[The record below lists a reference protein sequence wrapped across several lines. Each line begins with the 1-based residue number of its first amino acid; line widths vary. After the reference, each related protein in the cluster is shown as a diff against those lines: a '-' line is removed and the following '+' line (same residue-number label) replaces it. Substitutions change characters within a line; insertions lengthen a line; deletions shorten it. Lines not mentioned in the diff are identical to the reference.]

1 MRPARRPFACLR
13 YRRTWGPSPQRRPF
27 HASTRLASW
36 NPSSPSSEPRTTT
49 STTSTTSTTTS
60 NTPIRATTAPRP
72 NIDIKHIRQNP
83 ALYEQTCLERN
94 YKALASYPARIIA
107 LHQQW
112 QARQKEGRALR
123 ERSNLLRRQI
133 ANPASVRDEEMDKEQ
148 QEQGQQQQPPLSVSA
163 PTQAAEKTTVIT
175 KEQLLEEARTLKASL
190 SSIEQ
195 DEARLQAEIQALAL
209 ALPNLTSDVTPRGH
223 DPALLSYINEPA
235 LAANDQGPQ
244 ASDRVWRSHVH
255 IGTELGILDFAGAAT
270 TSGWGWYYLL
280 NEGAQLEHALVSYAL
295 ATATRSGWGQ
305 VSPPSMV
312 YSHIAAACG
321 FQPRENNDNGS
332 GGATQ
337 IYTISQ
343 AAADRE
349 RGRPE
354 YCLAGTAEVPLAG
367 MKADSVLDEGEV
379 PCKHVAVSRCY
390 RAEAGAR
397 GADTKGLY
405 RVHEFTKVELFAW
418 TPPDAEL
425 ATEVFDEMVDMQT
438 EILGSLGLHCRV
450 LEMPSGDLG
459 ASAIRKNDIEA
470 WFPSRARRDVSPS
483 SSTNTESDN
492 NNNNN
497 NEEQQVVEGWGEVTS
512 ASICTDY
519 QTRRL
524 ATRLRDRAGKLVFPW
539 TVNGT
544 AMAVPRVLAA
554 ILENGWDEKEGT
566 VTIPEVL
573 RPWMDG
579 RDKIRGK
586 QRNPLRLED

>member
-1 MRPARRPFACLR
+1 MFGPVQRSFLPTFGLFQRSSNQPLNATGQGRDKMKTARRPVACLR
-13 YRRTWGPSPQRRPF
+13 CRLSLRPSSPSRPF
-27 HASTRLASW
+27 HASSRLR
-36 NPSSPSSEPRTTT
+36 SSDSSSSFHTPPPPPPP
-49 STTSTTSTTTS
+49 
-60 NTPIRATTAPRP
+60 PIRATIAPRP
-72 NIDIKHIRQNP
+72 AIDIKHIRQNP
-83 ALYEQTCLERN
+83 TLYEQTCLERN
-94 YKALASYPARIIA
+94 YKALAAHPARIVS
-107 LHQQW
+107 LHEQW

-123 ERSNLLRRQI
+123 ERSNLLRRQL
-133 ANPASVRDEEMDKEQ
+133 ANPASVRDEEMDLEDDT
-148 QEQGQQQQPPLSVSA
+148 V
-163 PTQAAEKTTVIT
+163 KTKT
-175 KEQLLEEARTLKASL
+175 KTREELLEEARSLKSAL

-195 DEARLQAEIQALAL
+195 DEDLIQAEIQSLAL

-223 DPALLSYINEPA
+223 QPAVLSYINNHPQP
-235 LAANDQGPQ
+235 NPQ

-255 IGTELGILDFAGAAT
+255 IGTELGILDFAGAST
-270 TSGWGWYYLL
+270 TSGWGWYYLVH
-280 NEGAQLEHALVSYAL
+280 EGAQLEQALVSYAL
-295 ATATRSGWGQ
+295 ATATRAGWGQ

-321 FQPRENNDNGS
+321 FQPRDAG

-337 IYTISQ
+337 VYTISQ

-349 RGRPE
+349 KGRPE
-354 YCLAGTAEVPLAG
+354 LCLAGTAEVPLAG
-367 MKADSVLDEGEV
+367 MKADTTMEEGEV
-379 PCKHVAVSRCY
+379 PCKRVAVSRCY

-418 TPPDAEL
+418 TPPDAEVT
-425 ATEVFDEMVDMQT
+425 TEIFEEIVDMQT

-470 WFPSRARRDVSPS
+470 WFPSRARRDTASSASPTKEKQKEVLS
-483 SSTNTESDN
+483 EGK
-492 NNNNN
+492 
-497 NEEQQVVEGWGEVTS
+497 EEEEEEEEGWGEVTS

-524 ATRLRDRAGKLVFPW
+524 ATKLRIAGEGGKMFFPW

-554 ILENGWDEKEGT
+554 ILENGWNEDEKT

-579 RDKIRGK
+579 RETIGG
-586 QRNPLRLED
+586 RNLKKNR